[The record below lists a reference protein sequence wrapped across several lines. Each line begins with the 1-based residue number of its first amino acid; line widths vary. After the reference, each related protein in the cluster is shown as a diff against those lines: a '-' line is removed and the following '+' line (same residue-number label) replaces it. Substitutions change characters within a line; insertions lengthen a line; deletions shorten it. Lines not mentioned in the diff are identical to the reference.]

1 MSLRAVIDTN
11 IWVSAIINPTG
22 YPARLRKAFEKGVFE
37 IVVSEPILQEVAEVL
52 WRPRIRSKYGITEE
66 DIKELLTLI
75 EERADYALLSGNINI
90 CRDKDD
96 NFIIETAIRGNTA
109 YIVSRDDDVKFDK
122 AVSDFLS
129 QYNISTTTV
138 AKFLKLLE

>member
-1 MSLRAVIDTN
+1 VSLRAVIDTN

-22 YPARLRKAFEKGVFE
+22 YPARLRKAFEKGIFE
-37 IVVSEPILQEVAEVL
+37 VVVSEPILQEIAEVL
-52 WRPRIRSKYGITEE
+52 WRPRIRIKYGITEE

-75 EERADYALLSGNINI
+75 EERADYALVSGSVNI

-96 NFIIETAIRGNTA
+96 NFIIETAITGNAA

-129 QYNISTTTV
+129 QYNISTITV